1 LREAHIATDERNV
14 LKGVSGLAR
23 TLQKSGARRV
33 TRGQI
38 EPPTRRG
45 PLPAEQGMEHV
56 AVIRRMQNRL
66 APGRQIRIEWRQ
78 DRPVLV
84 QPNGGTVQLNDS
96 AAAILELC
104 DGTRTSDEVIAEF
117 LAQPGRQELAS
128 DVRDF
133 IDAALSRGWIVQ
145 T

>member
-14 LKGVSGLAR
+14 LRGVTGLAR
-23 TLQKSGARRV
+23 TLQKSGARKVARS
-33 TRGQI
+33 QI
-38 EPPTRRG
+38 EPPTRPR
-45 PLPAEQGMEHV
+45 PQPAEQGMEYT
-56 AVIRRMQNRL
+56 AVMRRTQNRL
-66 APGRQIRIEWRQ
+66 APGRQVRVEWRE

-84 QPNGGTVQLNDS
+84 EPSGTVQLNDS

-104 DGTRTSDEVIAEF
+104 DGTRTLDEVVNEF
-117 LAQPGRQELAS
+117 LAQPGRQELAD

-133 IDAALSRGWIVQ
+133 IEAALSRGWIVQ

>member
-1 LREAHIATDERNV
+1 
-14 LKGVSGLAR
+14 
-23 TLQKSGARRV
+23 
-33 TRGQI
+33 
-38 EPPTRRG
+38 
-45 PLPAEQGMEHV
+45 MEHS
-56 AVIRRMQNRL
+56 AVIRRIQNRL

-104 DGTRTSDEVIAEF
+104 DGTRTTDQVIAEF
-117 LAQPGRQELAS
+117 LAQPGRQELAA

>member
-14 LKGVSGLAR
+14 LRGVTGLAR
-23 TLQKSGARRV
+23 TLQKSGARKVARS
-33 TRGQI
+33 QI
-38 EPPTRRG
+38 KPPTRLR
-45 PLPAEQGMEHV
+45 PQPAEQGMEYR
-56 AVIRRMQNRL
+56 AVMRRTQNRL
-66 APGRQIRIEWRQ
+66 APGRQVRVEWRE

-84 QPNGGTVQLNDS
+84 EPSGTVQLNDS

-104 DGTRTSDEVIAEF
+104 DGTRTLDEVVNEF
-117 LAQPGRQELAS
+117 LAQPGRQELAD

-133 IDAALSRGWIVQ
+133 IEAALSRGWIVQ